1 MSVAKYPSGNA
12 SLSPLTTLLRLY
24 CRETPLSRD
33 NLSKDLLQQILEKT
47 HILSCNK
54 ILSIDLLSHSL
65 LETQASIEIYHFLDN
80 CFLQLVQK
88 VVIYHERMASL
99 KAEHS
104 SKFEKAQKERFDL
117 LLIAIADQW
126 PFLRRVSKS
135 AVVGSISRWLVSYFD
150 LSKQAGRN
158 LELLYLI
165 RDEILQST
173 EDATAQSMF
182 AQALQAP
189 LSKDTTTFFQSNK
202 TCQDKADKVTENSE
216 TTNISRPSGQELS
229 LHLEPPKEDQNHQV
243 LMRWTKERIPDVV
256 LEGTIGE
263 LIMCLCSQHED
274 VRRQA
279 LDALRKFRNSLKVCP
294 SWPFIKNSLMF
305 TFI

>member
-1 MSVAKYPSGNA
+1 MSVAKHPSGSA
-12 SLSPLTTLLRLY
+12 SLSPFTTLLRLY

-33 NLSKDLLQQILEKT
+33 NLSRDLLQQILEKA

-54 ILSIDLLSHSL
+54 IPSIDLLRHSL
-65 LETQASIEIYHFLDN
+65 LETQASIEVYNFLDN
-80 CFLQLVQK
+80 CYLQLVQK

-104 SKFEKAQKERFDL
+104 LKFENSQKENVDL

-126 PFLRRVSKS
+126 PFLRRASKS
-135 AVVGSISRWLVSYFD
+135 AVVGSISRWLASYLD

-158 LELLYLI
+158 LELLCLI

-173 EDATAQSMF
+173 KDATARSMF

-189 LSKDTTTFFQSNK
+189 SSKGATEIFQSNK
-202 TCQDKADKVTENSE
+202 TRQDKADKLTENSE
-216 TTNISRPSGQELS
+216 TTSISRPSGQELS
-229 LHLEPPKEDQNHQV
+229 LHLEPPKEDENHQV

-294 SWPFIKNSLMF
+294 FRAFIKKPLMLIF
-305 TFI
+305 T